1 MQKTLRWLCRGMG
14 GGCVLIVLEHLIIG
28 PQAVPDTGDLT
39 ATDDSQNRFFSAIF
53 AGYGLAW
60 AWAARQSPIP
70 REVVRLLAAVFFAGG
85 LARLLSVAL
94 HGWPHWFVIALT
106 VVEFAL
112 PPVFFSLTRE
122 PDDRARAL
130 PGGGSA
136 APR

>member
-1 MQKTLRWLCRGMG
+1 MQKTLRWLCWAMG
-14 GGCVLIVLEHLIIG
+14 VACVLIGLEHLIIG

-60 AWAARQSPIP
+60 VWAARQSPIP

-122 PDDRARAL
+122 ADDRARAL

>member
-1 MQKTLRWLCRGMG
+1 MG
-14 GGCVLIVLEHLIIG
+14 VACVLIGLEHLIIG

-60 AWAARQSPIP
+60 VWAARQSPIP
-70 REVVRLLAAVFFAGG
+70 RNAVRLLAAVFLAGG
-85 LARLLSVAL
+85 LARLLSVAV

-112 PPVFFSLTRE
+112 PPVFFWLTQE
-122 PDDRARAL
+122 ADNHAQAL
-130 PGGGSA
+130 SEGGST
-136 APR
+136 APARSTNS